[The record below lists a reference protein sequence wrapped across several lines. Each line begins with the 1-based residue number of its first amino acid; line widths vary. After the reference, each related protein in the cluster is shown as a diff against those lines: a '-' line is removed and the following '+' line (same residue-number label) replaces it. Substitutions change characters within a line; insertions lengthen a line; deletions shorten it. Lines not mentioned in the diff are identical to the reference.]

1 MKIECLIKRK
11 GGSVITFGHKPRE
24 VKYHFKP
31 ESDVLDMPHECEV
44 ENPVHVQR
52 LLGIPEAYRIA
63 GAPYPDEED
72 ESVADGGKADV
83 YADAFESLHT
93 VNPDA
98 VDNKWLEAFATR
110 VLDVSPTNKTKIA
123 EFLKSEW
130 AIDVKPARETAVGLI
145 RMALVECVREAK
157 ADVEQQTAASK

>member
-11 GGSVITFGHKPRE
+11 GGSVITFGHKPRMI
-24 VKYHFKP
+24 KYHFKP
-31 ESDVLDMPHECEV
+31 VSDEIDAPHECEV

-52 LLGIPEAYRIA
+52 LLSITEGYRIA
-63 GAPYPDEED
+63 GAPYHDEED

-83 YADAFESLHT
+83 YADAFESLHA
-93 VNPDA
+93 VNPDT

>member
-31 ESDVLDMPHECEV
+31 VSDEIDAPHECEV
-44 ENPVHVQR
+44 ENPAHVQR
-52 LLGIPEAYRIA
+52 LLSITEGYRIA
-63 GAPYPDEED
+63 GAEYPDED
-72 ESVADGGKADV
+72 ESPAVNQDQ
-83 YADAFESLHT
+83 YADAFESLHM
-93 VNPDA
+93 VNPDT

-110 VLDVSPTNKTKIA
+110 VLEVSHSNKTRIA
-123 EFLKSEW
+123 ELLKSEW
-130 AIDVKPARETAVGLI
+130 GIEVKPARETAVGLI

-157 ADVEQQTAASK
+157 LDVEQRTAADKK